1 MIPLLGLMA
10 LLQQVP
16 SSAFQGATTPPGG
29 DTLGYWQQH
38 VAYTVVA
45 TLDEAQTKLHAR
57 ATLVYVNNSPDT
69 LHEMFVHQY
78 LNAFRP
84 GSKWSA
90 ADAHE
95 NQVRFQ
101 NLRDPDYGYERFTA
115 VPTVNGTPV
124 MVDYPGAP
132 DSTVAHFRLP
142 APLAPHDSVRVEFEW
157 DARPSTV
164 PRRQARRGRT
174 WDFAQWYPKVAVY
187 DRGGWEPNPFVPA
200 GELYGEYGTYD
211 VTMVVKDDQVLASTG
226 VPVSGDPG
234 WARVSQNGP
243 PYLGS
248 NAYGTVPPAPP
259 VTVPPGYRA
268 VRFFAENV
276 HHFAW
281 SASPDYKYEGG
292 LYIRPAHT
300 HFQTWDTVGV
310 HVLFKPGDDTTWGRG
325 IAVQRS
331 ITALQWLESIW
342 GPYAWPQFT
351 NIHRIEG
358 GGTEFPMMVMNG
370 SDSQGL
376 ILHEG
381 GHQFTYGILGNNEWR
396 SGWMDEGLTD
406 YQTYWAQNLTPQE
419 QIGKPVIPP
428 RLAPGYRVNA
438 VTMTPAENNDLFD
451 WQLDILGRAQPIGT
465 PAYRFSEFGIY
476 NYMIYDRAR
485 RMYGQLRAAIG
496 DTAFRAFFH
505 DYYDRWALKHV
516 DERAMEASA
525 ERASGQ
531 DLSWFFREW
540 VHGTGIMDYALGPA
554 VVHTDG
560 TRYETIVR
568 VDRRGD
574 LDQLMPVGVQTSAGW
589 TVVRTTDPLAAQ
601 QEVHIVTAGQP
612 LRIQLDP
619 YHITWDWDRRNDA
632 NTGTLLGIRNPRFT
646 FNWPDLDQTDRSHTI
661 VALAPALWYSDPQ
674 GGVIGARAKTNYL
687 SAVDVYDA
695 GIAFATRDASGPN
708 GTHSGFATRPQL
720 WLRASNPYLPGQTR
734 PLMGYSGDVNYLDGL
749 LKIDVARR
757 WNLSPF
763 VFAPGPSLDVRAYA
777 TVAAPSDSLLLPEQW
792 SDATV
797 AEVGGSGAYRSVIT
811 SDGEYED
818 AHASLAAGY
827 ATNNS
832 STAGQSLGAYLRA
845 EGSVGAV
852 RSLVGT
858 TSQLHVR
865 LYGGVA
871 NGAPRQR
878 AIYASSQ
885 DPFQTFDNDL
895 FRPRGALFKQS
906 GINYL
911 PLGGAGLRGFGYDV
925 PLTSVAA
932 ANAEAVQRLGSTKG
946 AWGQATFSA
955 SVFGDAGVASALQGV
970 LPGSFLSDAGA
981 GLIARGNI
989 YDRRYAVR
997 LDAPVFVNHASLAGG
1012 RGLGVNGS
1020 FAPRWVISV
1029 GELW

>member
-1 MIPLLGLMA
+1 
-10 LLQQVP
+10 
-16 SSAFQGATTPPGG
+16 
-29 DTLGYWQQH
+29 
-38 VAYTVVA
+38 
-45 TLDEAQTKLHAR
+45 
-57 ATLVYVNNSPDT
+57 
-69 LHEMFVHQY
+69 
-78 LNAFRP
+78 
-84 GSKWSA
+84 
-90 ADAHE
+90 
-95 NQVRFQ
+95 
-101 NLRDPDYGYERFTA
+101 
-115 VPTVNGTPV
+115 
-124 MVDYPGAP
+124 
-132 DSTVAHFRLP
+132 
-142 APLAPHDSVRVEFEW
+142 
-157 DARPSTV
+157 
-164 PRRQARRGRT
+164 
-174 WDFAQWYPKVAVY
+174 
-187 DRGGWEPNPFVPA
+187 
-200 GELYGEYGTYD
+200 
-211 VTMVVKDDQVLASTG
+211 
-226 VPVSGDPG
+226 
-234 WARVSQNGP
+234 
-243 PYLGS
+243 
-248 NAYGTVPPAPP
+248 
-259 VTVPPGYRA
+259 
-268 VRFFAENV
+268 
-276 HHFAW
+276 
-281 SASPDYKYEGG
+281 
-292 LYIRPAHT
+292 
-300 HFQTWDTVGV
+300 VGV

-381 GHQFTYGILGNNEWR
+381 GHQFTYGILGDNEWR

-406 YQTYWAQNLTPQE
+406 YQTYWAENLTPQE

-601 QEVHIVTAGQP
+601 QEVHIVTTGQP

-946 AWGQATFSA
+946 AWGQATFSF
-955 SVFGDAGVASALQGV
+955 SVFGDAGVASALEGV

-981 GLIARGNI
+981 ALIARGNI

-1012 RGLGVNGS
+1012 RGLGGNGS